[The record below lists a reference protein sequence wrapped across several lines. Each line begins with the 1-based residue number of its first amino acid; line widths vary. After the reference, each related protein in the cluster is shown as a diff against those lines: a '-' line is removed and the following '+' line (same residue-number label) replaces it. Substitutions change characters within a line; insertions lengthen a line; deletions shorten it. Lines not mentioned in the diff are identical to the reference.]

1 MNEKLFRAIATTV
14 VPEAQ
19 QLGEAEWREVHG
31 IIDHALSRRPA
42 AIRRQ
47 LAMLLRVINGYALVR
62 CGRGL
67 SALSQE
73 RRYRVLHELERSPIP
88 LLRKGVWGLR
98 TLILMGYYAR
108 PAAASAIGYGAHLR
122 GWSALRGGEAKA

>member
-19 QLGEAEWREVHG
+19 QLGEADWREVHG
-31 IIDHALSRRPA
+31 IIDQALSRPA

-47 LAMLLRVINGYALVR
+47 LAMLLRVITVYALVR

-67 SALSQE
+67 SSLTPE
-73 RRYRVLHELERSPIP
+73 RRYRVLHQLERSPLS

-108 PAAASAIGYGAHLR
+108 PAAAAAIGYGAQLR
-122 GWSALRGGEAKA
+122 GWSALQHKGSGA